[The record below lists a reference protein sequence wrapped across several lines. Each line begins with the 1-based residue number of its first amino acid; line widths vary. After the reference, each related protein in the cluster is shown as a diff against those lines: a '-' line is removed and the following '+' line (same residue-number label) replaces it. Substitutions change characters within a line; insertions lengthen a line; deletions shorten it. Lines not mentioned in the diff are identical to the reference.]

1 MIRCMRSVWWWLK
14 WTINNFV
21 CLKQFDNGHGSACLR
36 FNIPILFGQSMRKE
50 KVMRASR
57 LKFLVVAAA
66 LLFGLVAGRVNAGE
80 VKAAVAANFTA
91 PVQQIVELF
100 QKESG
105 HTVKLSFGSS
115 GKLYAQIKEGAPFDV
130 FLAADEK
137 NPKLLEQEGLAVANT
152 RFVYALGKLVLW
164 SAQPGFVDDKG
175 AVLRKGSYNKL
186 AYADPKLAPYGLAA
200 QETLQ
205 KLELWDKVQSKLV
218 TGESIAQS
226 YQFAATG
233 NAELAFIALSQI
245 TKDGKVTEGSWWIVP
260 AELYNPIKQS
270 AVLLSAAKDKAAAQT
285 FLAYLKSEKALA
297 IIRSF
302 GYGLP

>member
-1 MIRCMRSVWWWLK
+1 MKSRNLNWLVF
-14 WTINNFV
+14 I
-21 CLKQFDNGHGSACLR
+21 G
-36 FNIPILFGQSMRKE
+36 
-50 KVMRASR
+50 
-57 LKFLVVAAA
+57 A
-66 LLFGLVAGRVNAGE
+66 LLFGAMAQSARAGE
-80 VKAAVAANFTA
+80 VNAAVAANFTT
-91 PVQQIVELF
+91 PVQQIAELF
-100 QKESG
+100 QKETG

-115 GKLYAQIKEGAPFDV
+115 GKFYSQIKEGAPFDV

-164 SAQPGFVDDKG
+164 SAKPGFVDDKG
-175 AVLRKGSYNKL
+175 AVLSKGSYNKI

-205 KLELWDKVQSKLV
+205 KMNLWDKVQSKLV
-218 TGESIAQS
+218 TGESITQT

-233 NAELAFIALSQI
+233 NADLAFIALSQI
-245 TKDGKVTEGSWWIVP
+245 TKDGKVSEGSWWIVP
-260 AELYNPIKQS
+260 ADMYNPIKQS
-270 AVLLSAAKDKAAAQT
+270 AVQLSSAKDPVAAKAFMA
-285 FLAYLKSEKALA
+285 FLKSEKAVA